1 MYWGILVVNC
11 CLQKIS
17 FPPSIYMEQAKIHIH
32 MESTTYIIY
41 VASNPYPYVLSMC
54 IRKNIVWLEEYNM
67 SQYIYNS
74 RYLLRTPPSNSSVL
88 INFKW
93 AVSDNM
99 KCCKI
104 IESARTECIW
114 SWGLI
119 LYSTFLTSSAA
130 CSTISWLVKLYFV
143 WQVQVKTTST
153 QTSFASQQWWN
164 YETS

>member
-67 SQYIYNS
+67 SQYIYKTW
-74 RYLLRTPPSNSSVL
+74 YLPDEHARQYQCH
-88 INFKW
+88 
-93 AVSDNM
+93 NM
-99 KCCKI
+99 ELETCLG
-104 IESARTECIW
+104 S
-114 SWGLI
+114 
-119 LYSTFLTSSAA
+119 
-130 CSTISWLVKLYFV
+130 FV
-143 WQVQVKTTST
+143 WETRTGNNEIL
-153 QTSFASQQWWN
+153 QQIENSCLYTVATRPERINCFTHAWSLKWSRLFS
-164 YETS
+164 EEKLLKPTW

>member
-1 MYWGILVVNC
+1 MKIRDIEENIFWVI
-11 CLQKIS
+11 CLLDCIYLLWLHSHTKVRIVIFIDAARNQSENIS
-17 FPPSIYMEQAKIHIH
+17 RESI
-32 MESTTYIIY
+32 
-41 VASNPYPYVLSMC
+41 
-54 IRKNIVWLEEYNM
+54 
-67 SQYIYNS
+67 QYILIVYNYRCKS
-74 RYLLRTPPSNSSVL
+74 MHALVDIFFELPPSNSSVL

-119 LYSTFLTSSAA
+119 LYSTFLISSAA